1 MTEIQAC
8 PSLVLKLSE
17 SSLAVLEVLFVRFQ
31 LSALNLDDFFLQSDL
46 IGFELLNLTI
56 LFLEFILPFEV
67 GPVLFLQILIFV

>member
-17 SSLAVLEVLFVRFQ
+17 NSLAVLEVLFVRFE
-31 LSALNLDDFFLQSDL
+31 LSALHLDDFFLQSDL

-67 GPVLFLQILIFV
+67 GPELFL